1 MISRR
6 EFLSSAALGLSG
18 FMMPGRSPSIATQE
32 NNLLGPIA
40 ELSSMNDQAE
50 PITAAERRFRIE
62 KARRLMKQHNIDAV
76 LMMGGTT
83 LDYFTGMKWRV
94 RERMLAVVI
103 PQKGESFMICPA
115 FEEARAMEQL
125 ENGPLAGSVSILTW
139 EEHDNP
145 YQLIEQGLATGKLG
159 IEETVRYVFS
169 NGIANEAAS
178 LSLTD
183 AIPITGGCRS
193 VKDSHELELMRL
205 ASKVTVKAYKAAY
218 QAAEVGMTQDDF
230 SN

>member
-1 MISRR
+1 
-6 EFLSSAALGLSG
+6 
-18 FMMPGRSPSIATQE
+18 
-32 NNLLGPIA
+32 
-40 ELSSMNDQAE
+40 
-50 PITAAERRFRIE
+50 TAAERRLRIE

-94 RERMLAVVI
+94 SERMLAGVI

-139 EEHDNP
+139 EEHENP
-145 YQLIEQGLATGKLG
+145 YQLIAQGLKEQGLATGKLG

-169 NGIANEAAS
+169 NGIANEA
-178 LSLTD
+178 
-183 AIPITGGCRS
+183 
-193 VKDSHELELMRL
+193 
-205 ASKVTVKAYKAAY
+205 
-218 QAAEVGMTQDDF
+218 
-230 SN
+230 

>member
-1 MISRR
+1 
-6 EFLSSAALGLSG
+6 
-18 FMMPGRSPSIATQE
+18 
-32 NNLLGPIA
+32 
-40 ELSSMNDQAE
+40 
-50 PITAAERRFRIE
+50 
-62 KARRLMKQHNIDAV
+62 
-76 LMMGGTT
+76 T

-94 RERMLAVVI
+94 SERMLAVVI

-139 EEHDNP
+139 EEHENP
-145 YQLIEQGLATGKLG
+145 YQLIAQGLKEQGLATGKLG

-205 ASKVTVKAYKAAY
+205 ASKVTLKAYKAAY

-230 SN
+230 SNLIAKAHRRLGFQGYASVQVGKYAALPHGSRTPQKIREG